1 MSVADTNSVSHFYYY
16 DDDFGSESDLS
27 ISSHS
32 DHFTLPWLTKERSN
46 TDDTDNTDNNND
58 GRPKVLIVGAGI
70 GGLALGILLL
80 KAGIPFQIF
89 ERNSDIKPL
98 GSGIAIGATFRGLF
112 EQLGILEEFKAL
124 GKPMIGMDVFSEDC
138 KKLFHVDG
146 TERARL
152 CGTNEYIVSRPEF
165 YNLLLKQIPPE
176 YIHMGKKVLWFN
188 QDEDG
193 VTIRTWDKKY
203 HHGDILVGADGSYSA
218 VRQNMY
224 KSLKDKGSL
233 PPSDDTSLPF
243 DYVCLLGQTEV
254 LNQEDF
260 PELNKPYSKFNSILG
275 IDRAYAC
282 VTMTTAQNSIC
293 WVLLQSLNK
302 VSAKANDSFRASELG
317 PEAAQAMCKEV
328 RNFKIPGGRDSKD
341 LTLGV
346 LIDKTPKELIS
357 KVMLEEKL
365 FDTWHAGRTVLLG
378 DACHKLNPA
387 GGAGAMTAIQ
397 DAVALANWIS
407 TLQAAT
413 LPDIEAIFKEYKAER
428 YPVAKQAVAT
438 TQLFKGL
445 GEKLVQDCYIS
456 DFTGRTARLY
466 VWPYPYGDY
475 IDELMSKVML
485 IAGKIFHI
493 WHGGRTVHLCG
504 ACHKLNAASLTA
516 THDAIANWI
525 CAVQARVTTDIEA
538 VFKEYRAERLPIA
551 KEAFENSRMF
561 DNVGGKGYDEELC
574 PRVLWRMLLIKMT
587 ENSGQ
592 ATFLPLVKDKGRSKP
607 KYGASYYKT
616 LELQRRKPAVINEQ
630 NSGSPPPLLFDHE

>member
-1 MSVADTNSVSHFYYY
+1 MSAADTNSVSHFYYY

-27 ISSHS
+27 ISSRS
-32 DHFTLPWLTKERSN
+32 GHFTLPWLTKEPSN
-46 TDDTDNTDNNND
+46 TDDTDDTDNTND
-58 GRPKVLIVGAGI
+58 GRPKVLIVGAG
-70 GGLALGILLL
+70 
-80 KAGIPFQIF
+80 
-89 ERNSDIKPL
+89 
-98 GSGIAIGATFRGLF
+98 SGISIGATFRGLF

-124 GKPMIGMDVFSEDC
+124 GKPMIGLDVFSEDG
-138 KKLFHVDG
+138 KPLFHVDAS
-146 TERARL
+146 ERARL
-152 CGTNEYIVSRPEF
+152 CGTNEYIVSRPEL

-224 KSLKDKGSL
+224 KSLKGKGSL

-243 DYVCLLGQTEV
+243 DHVCLLGQTEV

-260 PELNKPYSKFNSILG
+260 PELNKPYSKFNSTLG
-275 IDRAYAC
+275 IERAYA
-282 VTMTTAQNSIC
+282 
-293 WVLLQSLNK
+293 SLNK

-365 FDTWHAGRTVLLG
+365 FDTWHAGRTVLMG
-378 DACHKLNPA
+378 DV

-428 YPVAKQAVAT
+428 YPAAKQAVAT
-438 TQLFKGL
+438 TQLFKGV
-445 GEKLVQDCYIS
+445 GEKLCYLVQDSYTS
-456 DFTGRTARLY
+456 LTLL
-466 VWPYPYGDY
+466 
-475 IDELMSKVML
+475 DELRDFKVPG
-485 IAGKIFHI
+485 GKY
-493 WHGGRTVHLCG
+493 GRIPSGLGNFDCIIPLSTFRHPSG
-504 ACHKLNAASLTA
+504 IYT
-516 THDAIANWI
+516 
-525 CAVQARVTTDIEA
+525 RVTDIPMVNA
-538 VFKEYRAERLPIA
+538 EYPPGLEIDGDAQ
-551 KEAFENSRMF
+551 
-561 DNVGGKGYDEELC
+561 GEE
-574 PRVLWRMLLIKMT
+574 
-587 ENSGQ
+587 E
-592 ATFLPLVKDKGRSKP
+592 
-607 KYGASYYKT
+607 
-616 LELQRRKPAVINEQ
+616 
-630 NSGSPPPLLFDHE
+630 DHEEYARQQHHHKDHHMHHHSYSRAYSSVNHQHHRQMNPNTNAMMGPLPGQHRV